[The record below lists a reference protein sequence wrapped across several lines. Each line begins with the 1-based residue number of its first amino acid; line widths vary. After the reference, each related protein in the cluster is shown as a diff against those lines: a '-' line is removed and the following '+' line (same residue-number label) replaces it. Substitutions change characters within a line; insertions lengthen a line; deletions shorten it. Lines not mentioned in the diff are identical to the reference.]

1 MVSRKR
7 RQGSPPLTLLLA
19 LTVLPLLS
27 TVPPMLAAAP
37 ATPDRPKIALV
48 LGGGGARGGA
58 HIGVIEVLEKHRVPI
73 DIIVGT
79 SMGSIVGGLYASGYS
94 PTVLT
99 AVLNGVPWG
108 DIFTDAPPRKD
119 LSFRR
124 KEDDEDFLVKG
135 DLGIGSDGLRLP
147 RGLLQ
152 GQQLK
157 LFLKRSTLH
166 VAHIHDFDQ
175 LSIPFRAVASDIA
188 AGTFKAFDHGD
199 LAESMSA
206 SMSVPAI
213 LAPVTIDGRLFV
225 DGGVTNNLAIDV
237 AQSLG
242 ADIIIAVDVGT
253 PLAGADELESL
264 LDITGQLT
272 TMLTRTNADIR
283 RKMLGPND
291 ILIVPPLGDIGSA
304 DFDRTLEAVEIGRAA
319 TEAQAVALSALSLS
333 ESAFEAHVSTLRRD
347 PVDHLSAEEIA
358 IASEG
363 PSESDRKYMLN
374 RMRVKPEP
382 ELPVDVLEQGIGRIY
397 GLGLFEEVTYR
408 ETEERVDVRPRLKSW
423 GPNFLRLGVNMSG
436 DFSGRSDFSLGV
448 RVTATNLNFPGAE
461 WRNELSIGRD
471 ARIFSEFY
479 QPFRALGFGF
489 FAPSIEAKAFN
500 FGLYED
506 EDLLADY
513 RIRGILGTLAV
524 GLELSNW
531 GEIRT
536 GIRKGTAAS
545 DRLVGDPG
553 LENPD
558 DDLGLFL
565 VNLTIDTLDNVYF
578 PGAGQRHR
586 FKWRKSETA
595 LGGGSSYQ
603 LASFDSIFATTHGR
617 HHYILAAKGGSVYD
631 GTANVLQA
639 FNLGGFLNLSGLEP
653 DQLNGQQMFLG
664 RLVYFRQMTRS
675 LFLPSY
681 LGASFEMG
689 EVWQD
694 QDDVSPSDLRA
705 AGSAFIGFD
714 TILGPLYLGG
724 GWAEGGDRSLYV
736 SLGSAF

>member
-1 MVSRKR
+1 ML
-7 RQGSPPLTLLLA
+7 LTLIA
-19 LTVLPLLS
+19 VPLLYAVS
-27 TVPPMLAAAP
+27 PILVAAQ

-99 AVLNGVPWG
+99 EVLNSVPWG
-108 DIFTDAPPRKD
+108 EIFTDAPPRKD

-124 KEDDEDFLVKG
+124 KEDDQDFLVKA
-135 DLGIGSDGLRLP
+135 DMGIDRKGLRLP
-147 RGLLQ
+147 RGVVQ
-152 GQQLK
+152 GQKLK

-166 VAHIHDFDQ
+166 VADIHDFDQ

-206 SMSVPAI
+206 SMAVPAI

-237 AQSLG
+237 AKSLG
-242 ADIIIAVDVGT
+242 ADVIIAVDVGT
-253 PLAGADELESL
+253 PLAGADKLQSL
-264 LDITGQLT
+264 LDITAQLT
-272 TMLTRTNADIR
+272 RMLTRTNADVR

-304 DFDRTLEAVEIGRAA
+304 DFDRTLDAVEIGRAA
-319 TEAQAVALSALSLS
+319 TEAQAEALSALSLS
-333 ESAFEAHVSTLRRD
+333 ASAFEAHVGTLRRD
-347 PVDHLSAEEIA
+347 PVDRLSAGTIA
-358 IASEG
+358 VASERA
-363 PSESDRKYMLN
+363 SELHGKYLLN
-374 RMRVKPEP
+374 RMRVDPEP
-382 ELPVDVLEQGIGRIY
+382 ELPVDVLEQGIGRVY

-408 ETEERVDVRPRLKSW
+408 ETEGRVDVRPRLKSW
-423 GPNFLRLGVNMSG
+423 GPNYLRLGVNMSG

-448 RVTATNLNFPGAE
+448 RVTATDLNFPGAE

-471 ARIFSEFY
+471 ARIFSELY

-500 FGLYED
+500 YGLYEN
-506 EDLLADY
+506 EDLLADF
-513 RIRGILGTLAV
+513 RVRAIRGTLAV

-536 GIRKGTAAS
+536 GISKGTATT

-553 LENPD
+553 LETPD

-565 VNLTIDTLDNVYF
+565 VDLAIDTLDSVYF

-586 FKWRKSETA
+586 FAWGKSETTI
-595 LGGGSSYQ
+595 GGGSDYQ
-603 LASFDSIFATTHGR
+603 VASFDSVFATKHGR
-617 HHYILAAKGGSVYD
+617 HHFLVAAKGGSVYQ
-631 GTANVLQA
+631 GNANVLQA
-639 FNLGGFLNLSGLEP
+639 FSLGGFLNLSGLEP
-653 DQLNGQQMFLG
+653 EQLNGQQMFLG
-664 RLVYFRQMTRS
+664 RLIYFRQMSRS

-694 QDDVSPSDLRA
+694 QDDVSASDLRA
-705 AGSAFIGFD
+705 AGSVFIGFD

-724 GWAEGGDRSLYV
+724 GWAEGSDRSLYV
-736 SLGSAF
+736 SLGATF